1 MGTKSKFYKRK
12 SESGLAAPTKNLQVT
27 SNETT
32 ARIFNS
38 VRDFSDPFAK
48 QKVASELY
56 RSILKMWEL
65 PP

>member
-38 VRDFSDPFAK
+38 VRDFSQNKKSHLNFTDRF
-48 QKVASELY
+48 
-56 RSILKMWEL
+56 LKCGNYH
-65 PP
+65 P